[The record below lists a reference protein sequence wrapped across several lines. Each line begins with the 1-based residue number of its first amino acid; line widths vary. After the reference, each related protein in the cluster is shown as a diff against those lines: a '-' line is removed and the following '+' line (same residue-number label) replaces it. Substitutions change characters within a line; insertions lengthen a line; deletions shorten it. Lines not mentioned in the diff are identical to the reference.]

1 LRPFTVAIVWLTLA
15 LCVSCKQTNSPSAH
29 SVLTGSDRYKIWDIV
44 ERENQTIAVIY
55 IFTTF
60 PDFMQRIDIF
70 VFNGSQK
77 MISRADLLTTYRRLS
92 VNLEDH
98 FKQLDSGGYEVRVG
112 VSGNLDLEN
121 KRLIVKF
128 DKGKSQKV
136 PIDIKKLALHKQVRQ
151 STATDG

>member
-1 LRPFTVAIVWLTLA
+1 
-15 LCVSCKQTNSPSAH
+15 
-29 SVLTGSDRYKIWDIV
+29 
-44 ERENQTIAVIY
+44 
-55 IFTTF
+55 
-60 PDFMQRIDIF
+60 MQRIDIF

-136 PIDIKKLALHKQVRQ
+136 PIDIKKLAIHKPVRQ
-151 STATDG
+151 STDPDG